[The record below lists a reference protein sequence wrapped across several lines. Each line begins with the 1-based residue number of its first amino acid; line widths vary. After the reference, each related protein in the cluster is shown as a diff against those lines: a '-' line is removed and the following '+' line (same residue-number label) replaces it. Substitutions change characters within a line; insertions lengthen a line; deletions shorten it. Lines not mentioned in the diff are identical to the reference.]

1 MGLSPF
7 LRASERTSRCYPG
20 QRGGPVANKPKEQ
33 KMMCKRNQITAFP
46 GKAFPGLGLGL
57 EVVAQRRAG
66 LRARRGVLLL
76 VVLSLLML
84 FSLVAVTFVLVSSRH
99 YDATRY
105 AIKNEQTGDDPSQL
119 LDNVFAQC
127 IRGTN
132 DPQSVIGP
140 HGLLEDMYG
149 NDGIVYRQHVLPP
162 TLPTPLTV
170 VAHSTT
176 NLIYDLTFSPL
187 EPIEFTSFPGIDV
200 PTARTP
206 PYPLIQAQLQ
216 TPGYFNGCVLT
227 AIGGVADG
235 RSTRILGWGYTPGPL
250 GPPGQYRIRVMA
262 FENISRVDLQN
273 DPPLGFIVNGRPF
286 NGTGFGLDPTIVD
299 PTAPTLISAAQ
310 TIPLPSGPIDIPY
323 ALLPNAKY
331 WDGQSADQTILPITP
346 PTGYPIFGGI
356 GGPDEDYDA
365 PDTQNMLLAHL
376 PLVMPAP
383 NTPSGI
389 IPSLH
394 RPDTYLYL
402 QQKYQ
407 TEFSGS
413 AEGIEARRL
422 VTRQSTLRP
431 QSAGNVNDD
440 HPRFPRIDLSAGPYD
455 VDNDGDG
462 IPESIWV
469 DAGLPVRTAPDGRA
483 YKPLVAILCLDLDG
497 RLNVNAHGNIAHVDQ
512 YYHSMTAGVSPQ
524 AFSNSNLLASQFLGV
539 ATVGPELPRGQGY
552 GPAEISLLPLFRSF
566 PSSPP
571 GPITASEL
579 VAYSKLLGARYSE
592 PNVNLY
598 DWGRDTAYQPVYN
611 SQTGFVPAGTQRFG
625 AYPGATAF
633 GDRFAGLMRTTYP
646 DPTDA
651 NRRSSFGTPPNL
663 WGRGFVALDLAGNPM
678 MPYMGVLADRDDSAY
693 EMNLNRRDKRG
704 TLVTTTPAT
713 PLTGEA
719 TPNPL
724 DTPYMTVELER
735 LLRVYDN
742 DSSGLPD
749 RLRQLVNAGGGPP
762 LAVLRNMVTTDSFD
776 LPVTSS
782 LPTREILGGAANVMM
797 SSNIIDLLT
806 EKLTQGGFTG
816 TIALEIPKMLPPE
829 VIAGRKL
836 DLNRPFGN
844 GRDDDG
850 DGVVDEPDENEP
862 SFWFAAGMSVPV
874 TFTAAPYA
882 PNYVFAQDVDLN
894 GTPDELTDRQMARQ
908 LFARHLYIL
917 MMLLK
922 GNEEIDFDGN
932 TGNNTAEETARGIAQ
947 WAVNIVDF
955 RDRDSIMTPFHF
967 NIYPFRDGWTA
978 NGDLTVA
985 PPAGTAVVWGMER
998 PELLITETLAY
1009 HDRRTEDTGDEAT
1022 VDNFYGDTETM
1033 PGTTTEAMMDR
1044 QDKDFDQ
1051 RLRPFAP
1058 FFIELY
1064 NPWLTQSSI
1073 DPITNGQPAAVEM
1086 PAELYTNPT
1095 YRGVKLDAR
1104 DLQSNTS
1111 PVWRM
1116 LVVANASI
1124 GADPDDPGPP
1134 APTVPFVDAD
1144 VDRTVYFADPTS
1156 ITDFGGAPRYFS
1168 DPAHPLAPVLPGRYA
1183 VVGSAGLPGLTNL
1196 GARQFVSPIARVQGA
1211 GDTANAANRRI
1222 ILSPNPDPSVSQVQ
1236 ILNNNAPPPYAE
1248 PAVSE
1253 IQPAVAVAL
1262 TEALMA
1268 GTPSTFPNVMAS
1280 ISEPKP
1286 NDPIYPP
1293 TTGTTA
1299 GGEQTYAPPLD
1310 IPLDTKNPYLG
1321 GATAPNQPPDGTR
1334 PNFRMIHLQRLANPL
1349 KPWDQNTNPYLTV
1362 DSMSIDCTVF
1372 NGVVD
1377 SSAPADPRAA
1387 TSPPAS
1393 GSPPPALYSNGL
1405 ASYQRGDIFNV
1416 TNPPLWYSQ
1425 PNNTI
1430 ATPGLMP
1437 LVGGQQHYFNRALQH
1452 SLGYVNKA
1460 YGVPGDNTTT
1470 FVSTDPLIQPPNNR
1484 RSYLG
1489 LPKATATKA
1498 APFVWLPWNNRPYA
1512 NEMELLLVPQMRSWQ
1527 LAVSYKPL
1535 PNAPYPVTTGRG
1547 HLPNLWETPASHWA
1561 IHGNL
1566 HRILDYVHVPSRFVG
1581 TEMELPPTNF
1591 AVADPYD
1598 AELRMSLLPPFNR
1611 ISQYREPGKINI
1623 NTIPS
1628 DQFGAGSG
1636 SAIWDGVM
1644 NTTAAH
1650 NFPTWQEVSESRQGI
1665 ATFLAGSYP
1674 TRFGNPFRSAS
1685 GASYQLP
1692 GTDDQIDRDEIEVT
1706 FLRPLDPASA
1716 NETEPLF
1723 RYLSTQSTD
1732 NPDANP
1738 YFRVNTL
1745 QRVKNL
1751 LTTRSNVYAVWITV
1765 GYFEVRPVQAA
1776 GGIMPPLARHPDGY
1790 QLWGELG
1797 SDTGEIKRHRAFYIY
1812 DRSIPVAFERGKD
1825 HNMADGI
1832 LLKRFIE

>member
-1 MGLSPF
+1 
-7 LRASERTSRCYPG
+7 
-20 QRGGPVANKPKEQ
+20 
-33 KMMCKRNQITAFP
+33 MCKRNQITAFP
-46 GKAFPGLGLGL
+46 GKAFPGLRLGL
-57 EVVAQRRAG
+57 EVVVQRRSR

-105 AIKNEQTGDDPSQL
+105 AIKNEQTGEDPSQL

-149 NDGIVYRQHVLPP
+149 NDGIVYRQHVTPP
-162 TLPTPLTV
+162 TSPTPLNF

-176 NLIYDLTFSPL
+176 SLVYDLTFTPL

-200 PTARTP
+200 PTVSTP
-206 PYPLIQAQLQ
+206 PYPLIQTQLQ
-216 TPGYFNGCVLT
+216 TPGYFNGCVFT
-227 AIGGVADG
+227 AIGGAADG
-235 RSTRILGWGYTPGPL
+235 RSTRILGWGYAG
-250 GPPGQYRIRVMA
+250 GQYRIRVVA
-262 FENISRVDLQN
+262 FEGVLGTAVQAE
-273 DPPLGFIVNGRPF
+273 PPVGFIVNGRPF

-310 TIPLPSGPIDIPY
+310 SIQLPSGTVSIPC
-323 ALLPNAKY
+323 ALLPNSKY
-331 WDGQSADQTILPITP
+331 WNGQSAATSLTVTP
-346 PTGYPIFGGI
+346 PAEYYVFGGI

-383 NTPSGI
+383 GTPSAI

-422 VTRQSTLRP
+422 VIRQSTLRP

-440 HPRFPRIDLSAGPYD
+440 HPRFPRMDLSAGPYD

-497 RLNVNAHGNIAHVDQ
+497 RLNVNAHGNIAQVDQ
-512 YYHSMTAGVSPQ
+512 YYHSTTAGVSPQ
-524 AFSNSNLLASQFLGV
+524 AFSNSNLLASQFLGA
-539 ATVGPELPRGQGY
+539 ATAGPELPRGQGY
-552 GPAEISLLPLFRSF
+552 GPAEISLLPLFRSLG
-566 PSSPP
+566 SPP
-571 GPITASEL
+571 RPINASEL

-592 PNVNLY
+592 PNVSLY
-598 DWGRDTAYQPVYN
+598 DWARDVNSQPVYN
-611 SQTGFVPAGTQRFG
+611 SMSLFTPVAPQKFG

-651 NRRSSFGTPPNL
+651 NRRSAFGTPPNL

-678 MPYMGVLADRDDSAY
+678 MPYMGVLADRDDSPY
-693 EMNLNRRDKRG
+693 EMNLNSRNKHG
-704 TLVTTTPAT
+704 NVITQTP
-713 PLTGEA
+713 PFTGEN
-719 TPNPL
+719 TRNPL
-724 DTPYMTVELER
+724 DTPYTVAEIER

-776 LPVTSS
+776 LPVPASV
-782 LPTREILGGAANVMM
+782 PTREILGGAATVMM
-797 SSNIIDLLT
+797 SSNVIDLLR
-806 EKLTQGGFTG
+806 EKLTQGGLPAAS
-816 TIALEIPKMLPPE
+816 IPAEIPKMLPPE

-836 DLNRPFGN
+836 DLNRPLGN

-850 DGVVDEPDENEP
+850 DGVVDEPDESET
-862 SFWFAAGMSVPV
+862 SFWFAAGMSVPT
-874 TFTAAPYA
+874 TFSATAIV
-882 PNYVFAQDVDLN
+882 PNYVFGQDVDLN
-894 GTPDELTDRQMARQ
+894 GTPNELTDQQMARQ
-908 LFARHLYIL
+908 LLARHLYIL

-932 TGNNTAEETARGIAQ
+932 TGNNTPEETARGIAQ

-967 NIYPFRDGWTA
+967 NLFPFRDGWTA

-1009 HDRRTEDTGDEAT
+1009 HDRRTEDTGDEAS

-1064 NPWLTQSSI
+1064 NPWLTQSSV
-1073 DPITNGQPAAVEM
+1073 DPINNGQPAAVEM
-1086 PAELYTNPT
+1086 PAELYTNPAI
-1095 YRGVKLDAR
+1095 RGVKLDAL
-1104 DLQSNTS
+1104 DVQTNSS

-1134 APTVPFVDAD
+1134 APTVPFVDTD

-1156 ITDFGGAPRYFS
+1156 INDYAAAPRYFS
-1168 DPAHPLAPVLPGRYA
+1168 DPAHPLAPVLPGRHA

-1222 ILSPNPDPSVSQVQ
+1222 VLSPNPDPSVSQVQ
-1236 ILNNNAPPPYAE
+1236 VLNNNAPPPYAE

-1253 IQPAVAVAL
+1253 TQPAVAVAL

-1349 KPWDQNTNPYLTV
+1349 KPWNQNTNPYLTI

-1372 NGVVD
+1372 NGVV
-1377 SSAPADPRAA
+1377 STQDPRVL
-1387 TSPPAS
+1387 T
-1393 GSPPPALYSNGL
+1393 PPPAPIYTNGL
-1405 ASYQRGDIFNV
+1405 ASYQRGDILDV
-1416 TNPPLWYSQ
+1416 ANPPLWYSQ
-1425 PNNTI
+1425 PLNSL
-1430 ATPGLMP
+1430 TPGALTP
-1437 LVGGQQHYFNRALQH
+1437 VVGGQQHYFDRALQH
-1452 SLGYVNKA
+1452 SLGFVNKA

-1498 APFVWLPWNNRPYA
+1498 APFTWLPWNNRPYA
-1512 NEMELLLVPQMRSWQ
+1512 NEMELLLVPQMRSSQ

-1535 PNAPYPVTTGRG
+1535 PNQPYQVTTGRG

-1581 TEMELPPTNF
+1581 TEMEVPPTNF
-1591 AVADPYD
+1591 AAADPYD

-1628 DQFGAGSG
+1628 DQYGASSG

-1650 NFPTWQEVSESRQGI
+1650 NFPTWKEVSESRQGV
-1665 ATFLAGSYP
+1665 ATFTPGSYP

-1692 GTDDQIDRDEIEVT
+1692 DTDVAGDRDEIEVT

-1716 NETEPLF
+1716 TETEPLF

-1765 GYFEVRPVQAA
+1765 GYFEVRPVEPPRP
-1776 GGIMPPLARHPDGY
+1776 GDPMPPLARHPDGY
-1790 QLWGELG
+1790 QLWNELG